1 MVPSS
6 QPPHDSP
13 PPQPAP
19 ERSPGLL
26 YGLLVLIFRLLL
38 LGVGGSL
45 AVLVG
50 IGVALWRPGTVPNR
64 PVLEVLFR
72 QVSAWRSG
80 EWYAPVE
87 PESTLPPAIPRIES
101 LPAPSDVNVSD
112 AEPDSGE
119 TETLE
124 DPLPLDEAERA
135 EVATIVAELQTEVET
150 LGDRLQD
157 LEVQLDGAPGSGPVE
172 ERLRRLERRLDP
184 ASAESSSDEP
194 AGVDETADRP
204 ADPSASASETVETEA
219 APNTTTP
226 ITTTST
232 PSLSPDTLRVTL
244 PSDALFQTNEARLVD
259 GAETLL
265 DDIATE
271 LQTYPTATIRIG
283 VHTAPTPDSMDSL
296 PLSFARSQQIRDVL
310 APQLGPS
317 YRLVA
322 IGYGSTRPL
331 ILSTDLAAQQRNR
344 RVEITIDPRP

>member
-13 PPQPAP
+13 PPQPPP

-50 IGVALWRPGTVPNR
+50 IGVALWRPGTVPDR
-64 PVLEVLFR
+64 PMLEVLFR

-87 PESTLPPAIPRIES
+87 PESTLPPAIPRLES

-124 DPLPLDEAERA
+124 EPLPLDEEEREA
-135 EVATIVAELQTEVET
+135 VATTVAELQTEVEA

-157 LEVQLDGAPGSGPVE
+157 LEVQLDGAPRSGPVE

-184 ASAESSSDEP
+184 ASAESSSDET
-194 AGVDETADRP
+194 AGLDETADVDGPAEQP
-204 ADPSASASETVETEA
+204 ADPPARASETEA
-219 APNTTTP
+219 AP

-244 PSDALFQTNEARLVD
+244 PSDALFQTNDARLVD

-283 VHTAPTPDSMDSL
+283 VHTAPTPDSTDGL

-331 ILSTDLAAQQRNR
+331 ILSTDLSAQQRNR

>member
-1 MVPSS
+1 MVSSS

-50 IGVALWRPGTVPNR
+50 IGVALWRPGTVPDR
-64 PVLEVLFR
+64 PVLEILFR
-72 QVSAWRSG
+72 QVAAWRSG

-87 PESTLPPAIPRIES
+87 PESTLPPAIPRLES
-101 LPAPSDVNVSD
+101 LPDPSDVE
-112 AEPDSGE
+112 AETTAGD
-119 TETLE
+119 T
-124 DPLPLDEAERA
+124 DPPEEALRLDEADRA
-135 EVATIVAELQTEVET
+135 AVATTVAELQAEMET
-150 LGDRLQD
+150 LGDRLQE
-157 LEVQLDGAPGSGPVE
+157 LELQLDGAPQTGPVE
-172 ERLRRLERRLDP
+172 PRLRRLERRLDP
-184 ASAESSSDEP
+184 DAADEL
-194 AGVDETADRP
+194 P
-204 ADPSASASETVETEA
+204 ADDTDVQVVDPPPVRT
-219 APNTTTP
+219 APTP
-226 ITTTST
+226 TMTTS

-244 PSDALFQTNEARLVD
+244 PSDALFQPNDARLLD

-265 DDIATE
+265 DDIASE
-271 LQTYPTATIRIG
+271 LQTYPAATIRIG
-283 VHTAPTPDSMDSL
+283 VHTAPTSANTDGL

-310 APQLGPS
+310 APQLGS
-317 YRLVA
+317 GHRLVA

>member
-6 QPPHDSP
+6 QPPHDTP
-13 PPQPAP
+13 PSAPA
-19 ERSPGLL
+19 RSPGLL

-50 IGVALWRPGTVPNR
+50 IGVALWRPGAIPER
-64 PVLEVLFR
+64 PMLEVLFR

-87 PESTLPPAIPRIES
+87 PESTLLPAIPRLES
-101 LPAPSDVNVSD
+101 LPDSSDTGV
-112 AEPDSGE
+112 EPDSEE
-119 TETLE
+119 TETSEEALQ
-124 DPLPLDEAERA
+124 LDEAERA
-135 EVATIVAELQTEVET
+135 AVTTAVADLQTEVEAI
-150 LGDRLQD
+150 GDRLQD
-157 LEVQLDGAPGSGPVE
+157 LEVQLDGAPQSGPVE

-184 ASAESSSDEP
+184 ASSESSSDET
-194 AGVDETADRP
+194 AGLDETADVDEPAEQP
-204 ADPSASASETVETEA
+204 ADPPARASETEA
-219 APNTTTP
+219 AP
-226 ITTTST
+226 ISTTST

-244 PSDALFQTNEARLVD
+244 PSDALFQTNDARLVD

-283 VHTAPTPDSMDSL
+283 VHTAPTPDSTDGL

-322 IGYGSTRPL
+322 IGYGSSRPL
-331 ILSTDLAAQQRNR
+331 ILSTDRSAQQRNR

>member
-6 QPPHDSP
+6 QPPHDTP
-13 PPQPAP
+13 PPAAP

-50 IGVALWRPGTVPNR
+50 IGVALWRPGTVPER
-64 PVLEVLFR
+64 PMLEVLFR
-72 QVSAWRSG
+72 QVAAWRSG
-80 EWYAPVE
+80 EWYAPME
-87 PESTLPPAIPRIES
+87 PESTLPPAIPRLES
-101 LPAPSDVNVSD
+101 LPDSSDADVD
-112 AEPDSGE
+112 AEPDLGE
-119 TETLE
+119 TEASEEALQ
-124 DPLPLDEAERA
+124 LDEADRA
-135 EVATIVAELQTEVET
+135 AVTTTVAELQTEVEA
-150 LGDRLQD
+150 LGDRLQE
-157 LEVQLDGAPGSGPVE
+157 LELQLDGAPRSGPVE

-184 ASAESSSDEP
+184 ASAESSSEETEETAEIDET
-194 AGVDETADRP
+194 AGVDELADLP
-204 ADPSASASETVETEA
+204 VDPPVSNASGTEA
-219 APNTTTP
+219 AP
-226 ITTTST
+226 ITTSS

-244 PSDALFQTNEARLVD
+244 PSDALFQTNDARLLD

-265 DDIATE
+265 DDIARE

-283 VHTAPTPDSMDSL
+283 VHTAPTPDNTDGL

-322 IGYGSTRPL
+322 IGYGSSRPL
-331 ILSTDLAAQQRNR
+331 ILSTDRSAQQRNR